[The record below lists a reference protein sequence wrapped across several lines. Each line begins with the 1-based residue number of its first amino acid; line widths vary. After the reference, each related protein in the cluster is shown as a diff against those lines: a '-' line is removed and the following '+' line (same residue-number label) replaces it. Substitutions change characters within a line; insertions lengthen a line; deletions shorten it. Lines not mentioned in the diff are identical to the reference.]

1 MTSYEFGRFRLE
13 GAKRV
18 LWRGGEI
25 VPLPPR
31 ALDLLL
37 ALVERSGEVVTKN
50 QLMERVWPDTFVE
63 EANLSVNVS
72 LLRKALGDA
81 GDAEPVIQTLSRRGY
96 RFRAETR
103 RTETA
108 PGLRSLAVLPFRP
121 LTGSEDDAALGLG
134 MADAL
139 ITRLGSLG
147 QLLVRPTG
155 AVAKYAGSDPQQA
168 GRALRVDAVVD
179 GRLQR
184 VGARL
189 RVTAQL
195 IAVEPGGP
203 AWAAKIETD
212 TADPFAAQDQVAERL
227 ATALAL
233 ELGAPEREVL
243 ARRPTGSVGAYEAY
257 AKGRYFWSRLT
268 AESMGKAIV
277 CFREATELDPAY
289 AAPHAGLADAL
300 TAMGFSGVVPP
311 QQAWPLALAE
321 AEKALALDARLP
333 EPRIA
338 RAYLRLFQAW
348 DWEFAERELGRAAR
362 ENPLSPPARHWH
374 GLFLAM
380 RGRLPEARRQ
390 VQESYLLDP
399 VSLIATTMLGF
410 VHCLSGDHETEAE
423 QYCRTVELDP
433 HQFLGH
439 WGLGNALTHLGRFGE
454 AESALRR
461 AVALTQNSAFMRA
474 VLAWSLACAGQ
485 SAQARA
491 ELAGITATAEGGYL
505 SPYQRATV
513 LTALGEADAAI
524 VALEE
529 ACASRDPWLVWLAVD
544 PMLAALRDRPD
555 FARLQMRLGSPAT
568 GPL

>member
-1 MTSYEFGRFRLE
+1 MTNYEFGRFRLD

-18 LWRGGEI
+18 LWREGEI
-25 VPLPPR
+25 VPLPPK

-37 ALVERSGEVVTKN
+37 ALVERSGDVVTKSE
-50 QLMERVWPDTFVE
+50 LMERVWPDTFVE

-72 LLRKALGDA
+72 LLRKALGDRA
-81 GDAEPVIQTLSRRGY
+81 DSEPFIQTLSRRGY
-96 RFRAETR
+96 RFLAETR

-108 PGLRSLAVLPFRP
+108 PGLRSLAVLPFQP
-121 LTGSEDDAALGLG
+121 LSGSEDDAALGLG

-155 AVAKYAGSDPQQA
+155 TVAKYAGSDPQQA

-179 GRLQR
+179 GRWQR
-184 VGARL
+184 VGTRL

-195 IAVEPGGP
+195 IAVEKDGP
-203 AWAAKIETD
+203 AWADKIETD

-233 ELGAPEREVL
+233 RLGAPEREML
-243 ARRPTGSVGAYEAY
+243 TRRPTGSIAAYEAH

-268 AESMGKAIV
+268 AESMGKAIA
-277 CFREATELDPAY
+277 CFQEATELDPTY
-289 AAPHAGLADAL
+289 AAPHAGLADAF
-300 TAMGFSGVVPP
+300 TTMGFSGVVPP
-311 QQAWPLALAE
+311 LEAWPLALAE

-338 RAYLRLFQAW
+338 RAYLRLFEAW
-348 DWEFAERELGRAAR
+348 DWGFAERELAQAAG
-362 ENPLSPPARHWH
+362 ENPLSPSAHQWY

-380 RGRLPEARRQ
+380 RGRTPEARRE
-390 VQESYLLDP
+390 VQEAYLLDP

-410 VHCLSGDHETEAE
+410 LHCLSGDHETEAE
-423 QYCRTVELDP
+423 QYRRTVELDP

-461 AVALTQNSAFMRA
+461 ALELTQDSVFMRA
-474 VLAWSLACAGQ
+474 VLAWSLASAGR
-485 SAQARA
+485 SAEARA
-491 ELAGITATAEGGYL
+491 ELGVTAAAEAGYA
-505 SPYQRATV
+505 SPYQQATV
-513 LTALGEADAAI
+513 LVALGEGDAAMA
-524 VALEE
+524 ALEQ
-529 ACASRDPWLVWLAVD
+529 ACGGGDPWLVWLAVD
-544 PMLAALRDRPD
+544 PMLIALRDRPD
-555 FARLQMRLGSPAT
+555 FARLQMRLRAPAT
-568 GPL
+568 GFR